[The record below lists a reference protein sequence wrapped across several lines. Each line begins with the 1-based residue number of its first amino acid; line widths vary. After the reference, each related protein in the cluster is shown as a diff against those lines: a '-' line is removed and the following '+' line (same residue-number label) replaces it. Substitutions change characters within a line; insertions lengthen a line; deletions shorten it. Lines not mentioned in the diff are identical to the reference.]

1 MNRVLKRPM
10 FRIGGS
16 AGTGITSG
24 LDQPQKMANGGRTGY
39 MNGTNPYAMGSFQ
52 ATGLPGFLT
61 QFGLNLLST
70 PPQGNIFATAAT
82 AARDP
87 FAALQAS
94 QVESMKTASDRKFA
108 RELAAEEREFEE
120 GQLKKKLAAQKEIAG
135 MDTTNIQDIAKERY
149 GGDTIKAQR
158 DVDFPTK
165 VYPGLVDQY
174 GKKQVATTVIDPFNV
189 LQAQQT
195 AALKTK
201 ADRDFARE
209 LAAEE
214 REFEE
219 GQLTRKLQSAEK
231 IAGMDTTDETK
242 RVQEIADEKY
252 DSDIIKAQ
260 REVDFPTKV
269 YPGLKEQ
276 YGDKQVATA
285 VIDTSIL
292 STPKKIDKFVDQ
304 NPFLASKVVYDV
316 ATDTAMRVVKDRLTG
331 QFVLIPADSADIDT
345 TGDDMPAPK
354 SPRSFDY
361 FNPEQKKKIEELGE
375 EFSDDFY
382 QGG

>member
-1 MNRVLKRPM
+1 MNRILKRPM

-24 LDQPQKMANGGRTGY
+24 LDKPQKMANGGRTGY
-39 MNGTNPYAMGSFQ
+39 MNGTMPNFQ
-52 ATGLPGFLT
+52 FGGLPGFLT

-70 PPQGNIFATAAT
+70 PPQGNIFSTAAT

-87 FAALQAS
+87 FN
-94 QVESMKTASDRKFA
+94 R
-108 RELAAEEREFEE
+108 
-120 GQLKKKLAAQKEIAG
+120 
-135 MDTTNIQDIAKERY
+135 
-149 GGDTIKAQR
+149 
-158 DVDFPTK
+158 
-165 VYPGLVDQY
+165 
-174 GKKQVATTVIDPFNV
+174 

-231 IAGMDTTDETK
+231 IAGMDTTNIQD
-242 RVQEIADEKY
+242 IAKERY
-252 DSDIIKAQ
+252 GGDIIKAQ
-260 REVDFPTKV
+260 RDVDFSTKV
-269 YPGLKEQ
+269 YPGLVDQ
-276 YGDKQVATA
+276 YGKKQVATT

-292 STPKKIDKFVDQ
+292 STPKKIDRFVDQ

-316 ATDTAMRVVKDRLTG
+316 ATDTTLRVVKDKLTG
-331 QFVLIPADSADIDT
+331 QFVLVPADSSEIDT
-345 TGDDMPAPK
+345 TGEAMPAPE
-354 SPRSFDY
+354 SSRSFDY
-361 FNPEQKKKIEELGE
+361 LSPRQKEVIEGIQEKADPEFGMG
-375 EFSDDFY
+375 FY
-382 QGG
+382 D

>member
-1 MNRVLKRPM
+1 MNRILKRPM

-24 LDQPQKMANGGRTGY
+24 LNQPQQMAKGGRINY
-39 MNGTNPYAMGSFQ
+39 QQGTTPNFQ
-52 ATGLPGFLT
+52 FAGMPGFLT

-70 PPQGNIFATAAT
+70 PPQGNIFATSAV

-94 QVESMKTASDRKFA
+94 QVESMKTASDRAFA

-120 GQLKKKLAAQKEIAG
+120 GQLDKKLAAQKEIAG
-135 MDTTNIQDIAKERY
+135 MDTT
-149 GGDTIKAQR
+149 DTIK
-158 DVDFPTK
+158 
-165 VYPGLVDQY
+165 
-174 GKKQVATTVIDPFNV
+174 
-189 LQAQQT
+189 
-195 AALKTK
+195 
-201 ADRDFARE
+201 
-209 LAAEE
+209 
-214 REFEE
+214 
-219 GQLTRKLQSAEK
+219 
-231 IAGMDTTDETK
+231 
-242 RVQEIADEKY
+242 RVQKIADEKY

-276 YGDKQVATA
+276 YGDKQVSTA

>member
-1 MNRVLKRPM
+1 MNRILKRPM

-16 AGTGITSG
+16 TGTGITSG
-24 LDQPQKMANGGRTGY
+24 LDQPQQMAKGGRIGY
-39 MNGTNPYAMGSFQ
+39 MNGTPNPYAMGSFQ

-149 GGDTIKAQR
+149 GGDIIKAQR
-158 DVDFPTK
+158 DVDFSTK
-165 VYPGLVDQY
+165 VYPGLVNQY
-174 GKKQVATTVIDPFNV
+174 GKKQVATT
-189 LQAQQT
+189 
-195 AALKTK
+195 
-201 ADRDFARE
+201 
-209 LAAEE
+209 
-214 REFEE
+214 
-219 GQLTRKLQSAEK
+219 
-231 IAGMDTTDETK
+231 
-242 RVQEIADEKY
+242 
-252 DSDIIKAQ
+252 
-260 REVDFPTKV
+260 
-269 YPGLKEQ
+269 
-276 YGDKQVATA
+276 

-292 STPKKIDKFVDQ
+292 STPKKIDRFVDQ

-316 ATDTAMRVVKDRLTG
+316 ATDTTLRVVKDKLTG
-331 QFVLIPADSADIDT
+331 QFVLVPADSSEIDT
-345 TGDDMPAPK
+345 TGEAMPAPE
-354 SPRSFDY
+354 SSRSFDY
-361 FNPEQKKKIEELGE
+361 LSPRQKEVIEGIQEKADPEFGMG
-375 EFSDDFY
+375 FY
-382 QGG
+382 D

>member
-1 MNRVLKRPM
+1 MNRILKRPM

-24 LDQPQKMANGGRTGY
+24 LDQPQQMAKGGRISY
-39 MNGTNPYAMGSFQ
+39 MNGTPNPYAMGSFQ

-87 FAALQAS
+87 FNLLQAS

-120 GQLKKKLAAQKEIAG
+120 GQLEKKLAAQREIAG

-165 VYPGLVDQY
+165 VYPGLVDKY
-174 GKKQVATTVIDPFNV
+174 GKKQVSTT
-189 LQAQQT
+189 
-195 AALKTK
+195 
-201 ADRDFARE
+201 
-209 LAAEE
+209 
-214 REFEE
+214 
-219 GQLTRKLQSAEK
+219 
-231 IAGMDTTDETK
+231 
-242 RVQEIADEKY
+242 
-252 DSDIIKAQ
+252 
-260 REVDFPTKV
+260 
-269 YPGLKEQ
+269 
-276 YGDKQVATA
+276 

-292 STPKKIDKFVDQ
+292 STNKKIDRFVDQ

-316 ATDTAMRVVKDRLTG
+316 ATDTTLRVVKDRLTG
-331 QFVLIPADSADIDT
+331 QFVLVPADSSEIDT
-345 TGDDMPAPK
+345 TGEAMPAPE
-354 SPRSFDY
+354 SSRSFDY
-361 FNPEQKKKIEELGE
+361 LSPRQKEVIEGIQEKADPEFGMG
-375 EFSDDFY
+375 FY
-382 QGG
+382 D

>member
-1 MNRVLKRPM
+1 M

-24 LDQPQKMANGGRTGY
+24 LDKPQKMANGGRTGY
-39 MNGTNPYAMGSFQ
+39 MNGTMPTFQ

-87 FAALQAS
+87 FNLLQAS

-149 GGDTIKAQR
+149 GGDIIKAQR
-158 DVDFPTK
+158 DVDFSTK

-174 GKKQVATTVIDPFNV
+174 GKKQVATTVID
-189 LQAQQT
+189 
-195 AALKTK
+195 
-201 ADRDFARE
+201 
-209 LAAEE
+209 
-214 REFEE
+214 
-219 GQLTRKLQSAEK
+219 
-231 IAGMDTTDETK
+231 
-242 RVQEIADEKY
+242 
-252 DSDIIKAQ
+252 
-260 REVDFPTKV
+260 
-269 YPGLKEQ
+269 
-276 YGDKQVATA
+276 
-285 VIDTSIL
+285 TSIL
-292 STPKKIDKFVDQ
+292 STPKKIDRFVDQ

-316 ATDTAMRVVKDRLTG
+316 ATDTTLRVVKDRLTG
-331 QFVLIPADSADIDT
+331 QFVLVPADSSEIDT
-345 TGDDMPAPK
+345 TGEAMPAPE
-354 SPRSFDY
+354 SSRSFDY
-361 FNPEQKKKIEELGE
+361 LSPRQKEVIEGIQEKADPEFGMG
-375 EFSDDFY
+375 FY
-382 QGG
+382 D

>member
-1 MNRVLKRPM
+1 MNRILKRPM

-39 MNGTNPYAMGSFQ
+39 MNGTMPTFQ

-87 FAALQAS
+87 FNLLQAS

-120 GQLKKKLAAQKEIAG
+120 GQLEKKLAAQREIAG

-165 VYPGLVDQY
+165 VYPGLVD
-174 GKKQVATTVIDPFNV
+174 K
-189 LQAQQT
+189 
-195 AALKTK
+195 
-201 ADRDFARE
+201 
-209 LAAEE
+209 
-214 REFEE
+214 
-219 GQLTRKLQSAEK
+219 
-231 IAGMDTTDETK
+231 
-242 RVQEIADEKY
+242 
-252 DSDIIKAQ
+252 
-260 REVDFPTKV
+260 
-269 YPGLKEQ
+269 
-276 YGDKQVATA
+276 YGDKQVATS

-316 ATDTAMRVVKDRLTG
+316 ATDKTLRVVKDRLTG
-331 QFVLIPADSADIDT
+331 QFVLVPADSSEIDT
-345 TGDDMPAPK
+345 TGEAMPAPE
-354 SPRSFDY
+354 SSRSFDY
-361 FNPEQKKKIEELGE
+361 LSPRQKEVIEGIQEKADPEFGIG
-375 EFSDDFY
+375 FY
-382 QGG
+382 D

>member
-1 MNRVLKRPM
+1 M
-10 FRIGGS
+10 GGS
-16 AGTGITSG
+16 TGTGITSG

-87 FAALQAS
+87 FNLLQAS

-120 GQLKKKLAAQKEIAG
+120 GQLEKKLTAQKEIAG
-135 MDTTNIQDIAKERY
+135 MDTT
-149 GGDTIKAQR
+149 
-158 DVDFPTK
+158 
-165 VYPGLVDQY
+165 
-174 GKKQVATTVIDPFNV
+174 
-189 LQAQQT
+189 
-195 AALKTK
+195 
-201 ADRDFARE
+201 
-209 LAAEE
+209 
-214 REFEE
+214 
-219 GQLTRKLQSAEK
+219 
-231 IAGMDTTDETK
+231 DTTK
-242 RVQEIADEKY
+242 RIQEIADEKY

-276 YGDKQVATA
+276 YGDKQVSTA

>member
-1 MNRVLKRPM
+1 
-10 FRIGGS
+10 
-16 AGTGITSG
+16 
-24 LDQPQKMANGGRTGY
+24 
-39 MNGTNPYAMGSFQ
+39 
-52 ATGLPGFLT
+52 
-61 QFGLNLLST
+61 
-70 PPQGNIFATAAT
+70 
-82 AARDP
+82 
-87 FAALQAS
+87 
-94 QVESMKTASDRKFA
+94 
-108 RELAAEEREFEE
+108 
-120 GQLKKKLAAQKEIAG
+120 
-135 MDTTNIQDIAKERY
+135 
-149 GGDTIKAQR
+149 
-158 DVDFPTK
+158 
-165 VYPGLVDQY
+165 
-174 GKKQVATTVIDPFNV
+174 
-189 LQAQQT
+189 
-195 AALKTK
+195 
-201 ADRDFARE
+201 
-209 LAAEE
+209 
-214 REFEE
+214 
-219 GQLTRKLQSAEK
+219 
-231 IAGMDTTDETK
+231 MDTTDTTK
-242 RVQEIADEKY
+242 RIQEIADEKY

-276 YGDKQVATA
+276 YGDKQVSTA